1 LTSTARGCGFCAPK
15 GARGRISHACCWAS
29 KSSDPT
35 EVHPSS
41 NGSEFDLVSVART
54 DNPAGPSSWGGENR
68 CSRGYLKDLS
78 ARWTARKAIPCCV
91 RGIPRQ
97 DNFARS
103 CLPRSRRRPD
113 ETPPGAAGLPRPG
126 MGEYFVEVSSPA
138 VQSSGPGTEGNRQAP
153 PRSGVGGDRLQ
164 LAASGSIVQA
174 SDGTDPSATWE
185 RGFLAVMA
193 SSP

>member
-1 LTSTARGCGFCAPK
+1 M
-15 GARGRISHACCWAS
+15 GRTVAVEDIS
-29 KSSDPT
+29 
-35 EVHPSS
+35 
-41 NGSEFDLVSVART
+41 RT
-54 DNPAGPSSWGGENR
+54 
-68 CSRGYLKDLS
+68 S
-78 ARWTARKAIPCCV
+78 ARD
-91 RGIPRQ
+91 GPREKLSHVVSEESR
-97 DNFARS
+97 DRTISPDRVSRDHDAV
-103 CLPRSRRRPD
+103 LTKPPRARPD
-113 ETPPGAAGLPRPG
+113 CHARG